1 MMIPAIMKFDARI
14 ILKPRIPRMNLSV
27 PLSCSVINLNHYKI
41 LGNYF
46 ILKFKF
52 VRKNLT

>member
-1 MMIPAIMKFDARI
+1 MIPAIMKFDARI